1 MKYLFAI
8 LLLLCLRAC
17 AQSPDSLS
25 PRGRVNDFEAILSAA
40 TEDTLAQMIAG
51 HEQRTGNQIAVV
63 TVADFG
69 AQASIDSFG
78 LALANRWGVGQRDRN
93 NGVVVLLS
101 KKQHKARI
109 FTGLGLETTLTDAD
123 CAAILQT
130 RMMPAFREQNFD
142 TGVVAG
148 VGAIIDDLEE
158 H

>member
-1 MKYLFAI
+1 MKYCFAI
-8 LLLLCLRAC
+8 LLLLSLRAC

-25 PRGRVNDFEAILSAA
+25 SRGRVNDFEEILTQA
-40 TEDTLAQMIAG
+40 TEDTLARMIAV
-51 HEQRTGNQIAVV
+51 HEQQTGNQIAVV

-69 AQASIDSFG
+69 SQGSIDSFG

-101 KKQHKARI
+101 KKQRQARI
-109 FTGLGLETTLTDAD
+109 FTGLGLETILTDAD
-123 CAAILQT
+123 CLAILQT
-130 RMMPAFREQNFD
+130 RMIPTFREQDFD